1 MLTRETLVQVLKD
14 ARPPVPPRPEVR
26 RELAGKIPA
35 RSAQAIVLTGV
46 RRCGKSVLQ
55 AQVMRR
61 RQAPVY
67 CNMEDAR
74 LYGMTPADFPAL
86 LAAMEETAAPGAP
99 VYLDE
104 VQEVPEWQRLVR
116 TLLDRGRTV
125 CVTGSNASLLGREVG
140 SRLTGRHLS
149 FEVFPFSYREYLD
162 YTRQRPGPAS
172 LAAWLDD
179 GGFPA
184 YLRERDPHILEE
196 LLRDVVER
204 DIAVRRGLREVR
216 HPMNLALFLFANS
229 GQPFSIQSLA
239 KSLAIPSVGQA
250 ARIVEYLVDS
260 YLLFALPKFSTS
272 FKKRVVA
279 PAKYYAIDNGLKR
292 VVSPQRNPDVGRRLE
307 NAVYLELRRRRG
319 ALAWAGEK
327 DSWECDFV
335 TDREAIQV
343 CAELAPH
350 NRKREVRG
358 LLEGCRLPGKRKALL
373 LTSNQRDA
381 FVADGVKVEVKPTW
395 EWLQEQA

>member
-1 MLTRETLVQVLKD
+1 M
-14 ARPPVPPRPEVR
+14 PPRPEVKR
-26 RELAGKIPA
+26 RLAGALPA
-35 RSAQAIVLTGV
+35 RSTQAIVLMGV
-46 RRCGKSVLQ
+46 RRCGKSILQ

-61 RQAPVY
+61 RHAPFY
-67 CNMEDAR
+67 CNLEDAR
-74 LYGMTPADFPAL
+74 LYGLGPDDFPAFL
-86 LAAMEETAAPGAP
+86 SVLEELAPRHAP

-125 CVTGSNASLLGREVG
+125 CVTGSNASLLGRDVG

-149 FEVFPFSYREYLD
+149 FEVFPFSFPEYLD
-162 YTRQRPGPAS
+162 YTRQRPGAAS
-172 LAAWLDD
+172 LAAYLDD

-204 DIAVRRGLREVR
+204 DIAVRHHLREIR
-216 HPMNLALFLFANS
+216 HAMNLVLFLFANT
-229 GQPFSIQSLA
+229 GQPFSLQSLT
-239 KSLAIPSVGQA
+239 KSLAIPAVAQT
-250 ARIVEYLVDS
+250 ARIVEFLQDA

-279 PAKYYAIDNGLKR
+279 PNRFYAIDNGLRR

-307 NAVYLELRRRRG
+307 NAVYLALRRRRE

-327 DSWECDFV
+327 DAWECDFV

-350 NRKREVRG
+350 NREREVRG
-358 LLEGCRLPGKRKALL
+358 LVEGCRLPGKRTALL
-373 LTSNQRDA
+373 LTANQRDR
-381 FVADGVKVEVKPTW
+381 FVADGLKVEVKPTW
-395 EWLQEQA
+395 EWLLEQA

>member
-1 MLTRETLVQVLKD
+1 MLLRDTLVEVLKD
-14 ARPPVPPRPEVR
+14 ARPPVPPRPEVKR
-26 RELAGKIPA
+26 RLAGALPA
-35 RSAQAIVLTGV
+35 RSTQAIVLMGV
-46 RRCGKSVLQ
+46 RRCGKSILQ

-61 RQAPVY
+61 RHAPFY
-67 CNMEDAR
+67 CNLEDAR
-74 LYGMTPADFPAL
+74 LYGLGPDDFPAFL
-86 LAAMEETAAPGAP
+86 SVLEELAPRHAP

-125 CVTGSNASLLGREVG
+125 CVTGSNASLLGRDVG
-140 SRLTGRHLS
+140 SRLTGRHLL
-149 FEVFPFSYREYLD
+149 FEVFPFSFGEYLD
-162 YTRQRPGPAS
+162 YTRQRPGAAS
-172 LAAWLDD
+172 LAAYLDD

-204 DIAVRRGLREVR
+204 DIAVRHHLREIR
-216 HPMNLALFLFANS
+216 HAMNLALFLFANT
-229 GQPFSIQSLA
+229 GQPFSLQSLT
-239 KSLAIPSVGQA
+239 KSLAIPTVAQT
-250 ARIVEYLVDS
+250 ARIVEFLQDA

-279 PAKYYAIDNGLKR
+279 PNRFYAIDNGLRR

-307 NAVYLELRRRRG
+307 NAVYLALRRRRE

-327 DSWECDFV
+327 DAWECDFV

-350 NRKREVRG
+350 NREREVRG
-358 LLEGCRLPGKRKALL
+358 LVEGCRLPGKRTALL
-373 LTSNQRDA
+373 LTANQRDR
-381 FVADGVKVEVKPTW
+381 FVADGLKVEVKPTW
-395 EWLQEQA
+395 EWLLEQA